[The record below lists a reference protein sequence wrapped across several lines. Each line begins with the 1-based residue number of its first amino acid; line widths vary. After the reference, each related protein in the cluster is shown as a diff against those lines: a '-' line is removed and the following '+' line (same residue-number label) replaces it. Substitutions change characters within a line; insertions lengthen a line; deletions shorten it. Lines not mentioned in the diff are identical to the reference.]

1 MVTHARAPDM
11 AHQALV
17 DQVHG
22 TLERFAGMPKIEQ
35 IAMLGQ
41 VIGHLIAELPA
52 GSYGPS
58 EVLQAVAANIASGN
72 QQTARGIADAIQGA
86 AAGRG

>member
-1 MVTHARAPDM
+1 MVTHAKSPGM

-17 DQVHG
+17 DRVHA
-22 TLERFAGMPKIEQ
+22 TLGDFAGLPKIEQ

-52 GSYGPS
+52 NSYGPG

-72 QQTARGIADAIQGA
+72 QQTARGITSALHA
-86 AAGRG
+86 ANGRG

>member
-1 MVTHARAPDM
+1 MVTHARAPGM

-17 DQVHG
+17 DRVHG
-22 TLERFAGMPKIEQ
+22 TLGDFAGMPKIEQ

-72 QQTARGIADAIQGA
+72 QQTARSVEGAIRT
-86 AAGRG
+86 AAGD

>member
-1 MVTHARAPDM
+1 MVTHARAPGM

-17 DQVHG
+17 DRAHALLG
-22 TLERFAGMPKIEQ
+22 EFAGMPKIEQ

-41 VIGHLIAELPA
+41 VIGHLIAELPN

-58 EVLQAVAANIASGN
+58 EVLQAVAANIAQGN
-72 QQTARGIADAIQGA
+72 QQTARSVEGAIRGA
-86 AAGRG
+86 REN